1 MCEAI
6 EASGFQIT
14 CVLSG
19 CANGVDRLGERW
31 AEEHHVPV
39 RRYPA
44 KWEMFGKAAGAIR
57 NSEMLEDSE
66 QAICIWDGKSP
77 GTRDLI
83 GKAKRKPLRLYVHV
97 VGDF

>member
-1 MCEAI
+1 VCEAI
-6 EASGFQIT
+6 KASGFQIT

-19 CANGVDRLGERW
+19 CANGVDRLGESW
-31 AEEHHVPV
+31 ANDHGIPV

-44 KWEMFGKAAGAIR
+44 KWETLGKEAGVIR
-57 NSEMLEDSE
+57 NSEMVEDGE
-66 QAICIWDGKSP
+66 QAICIWDGRSP

-83 GKAKRKPLRLYVHV
+83 QKAKHKPMRVYVHK